1 MSTTGIKVERAGR
14 RSYIIGNTY
23 PIKDAL
29 KAAGAH
35 WDGDRRAWWLGD
47 DAAARSLVERCG
59 QATCAPQAQR
69 PQGQDGVTEDTKIAG
84 KATYKGRPY
93 LLLWMGQTS
102 RGEAAKLAFSDGSK
116 VFWADAAAVQVT
128 KTYER
133 HETKGPMTWR
143 RLQVLRARYAEGR
156 AQGYDD
162 GIAEGRRY
170 ECPECGEYVTRGVG
184 SCWETG
190 CAH

>member
-1 MSTTGIKVERAGR
+1 MGNTGIKIERTGR

-23 PIKDAL
+23 AIKDAL

-35 WDGDRRAWWLGD
+35 WDGERRAWWLGD
-47 DAAARSLVERCG
+47 DTAAKSLVERCG
-59 QATCAPQAQR
+59 KAACEPKTAAPAAQ
-69 PQGQDGVTEDTKIAG
+69 GLTEDSKIAG

-93 LLLWMGQTS
+93 LLLWSGRTS
-102 RGEAAKLAFSDGSK
+102 RGEAAKLAFADGSK
-116 VFWADAAAVQVT
+116 TFWADASEVEVT

-143 RLQVLRARYAEGR
+143 RLQALRARYAEGR

>member
-1 MSTTGIKVERAGR
+1 MSNTGIKIERAGR

-23 PIKDAL
+23 AIKDEL

-35 WDGDRRAWWLGD
+35 WDGERRAWWLGD
-47 DAAARSLVERCG
+47 DAAAQSVVERCG
-59 QATCAPQAQR
+59 QAACAPRQAA
-69 PQGQDGVTEDTKIAG
+69 PAASEGLTDETKIAG

-93 LLLWMGQTS
+93 LLLWLGETRRGQ
-102 RGEAAKLAFSDGSK
+102 AAKLAFADGSK
-116 VFWADAAAVQVT
+116 VFWADAGAVEVT

-162 GIAEGRRY
+162 GIADGRRY